1 MTNSQGSA
9 RATSDAAVAADSG
22 SNSAGPALP
31 QDSFVTA
38 SGAAP
43 SRPVQRSSHSAVGA
57 AQPGAAHLT
66 GDAILAGIPATSNH
80 DGVGR
85 DGTGR
90 DGFGSNALPPP
101 TAASPSLSQP
111 STDPFQSLDSPSA
124 PGAPMWTH
132 STAHQAEAGFED
144 PALGWVGVRADLSGG
159 AVHASL
165 LPGSEQAAQE
175 LGRHMDGLNT
185 YLAEQHTAVD
195 SLVMAAP
202 TGRAAAEHGLEH
214 GLGQGMQQELRQ
226 GAGQQPGQQPGQG
239 AQPGQP
245 GSQQGSPASG
255 RGATGAT
262 AQSFGSST
270 VPAVPPGFTEARGAT
285 VDGSSTEM
293 GADRHISLVA

>member
-1 MTNSQGSA
+1 
-9 RATSDAAVAADSG
+9 
-22 SNSAGPALP
+22 
-31 QDSFVTA
+31 
-38 SGAAP
+38 
-43 SRPVQRSSHSAVGA
+43 
-57 AQPGAAHLT
+57 
-66 GDAILAGIPATSNH
+66 
-80 DGVGR
+80 
-85 DGTGR
+85 
-90 DGFGSNALPPP
+90 
-101 TAASPSLSQP
+101 
-111 STDPFQSLDSPSA
+111 
-124 PGAPMWTH
+124 MWTH
-132 STAHQAEAGFED
+132 STAYQAEAGFED

-226 GAGQQPGQQPGQG
+226 GSGQQPGQQPGQG

-270 VPAVPPGFTEARGAT
+270 VPAVPPGFTEARGGT